1 MIDPDLSSEIGALAD
16 LDLSALRQRWLELY
30 CSTAPARMS
39 RQLFVQAIAYRL
51 QEKAIGGLP
60 RALRMRLDNGET
72 YNGGTAKGNRARLSV
87 QRRVKPGTQF
97 LREWQGR
104 THKVTATDDGRF
116 LYRGKVYRSLSTIAR
131 TITGTRWSGPAFFGL
146 NQNTEPRRHG

>member
-1 MIDPDLSSEIGALAD
+1 MIDPDLSSEVDALAD
-16 LDLSALRQRWLELY
+16 LDLSALRQRWLEVY
-30 CSTAPARMS
+30 GSAAPARMS
-39 RQLFVQAIAYRL
+39 RQLLVQAIAYRL

-60 RALRMRLDNGET
+60 RALRMRLDNGGT
-72 YNGGTAKGNRARLSV
+72 YNEGTAKSNRTRLSV

-104 THKVTATDDGRF
+104 THKVTATEDGLF

-131 TITGTRWSGPAFFGL
+131 TITGTRWSGPTFFGL
-146 NQNTEPRRHG
+146 NQNKEPRRHG